1 MKLVSKE
8 DGGCYG
14 WIIVLACHCVEA
26 VMFGI
31 QVGMGVF
38 MVEFMEYFGEGA
50 GRTALIQ
57 SIMIGCKTFPA
68 PLISSL
74 KNKFGT
80 RPLVII
86 GGVLSSGGILLSS
99 FANSVNVLLFSYSV
113 IVGIGY
119 GLIYGPSILL
129 VGQYFHKRHA
139 LANGIAQS
147 GVAVGVM
154 TFPPLYQ
161 ILIDKY
167 GWRGTMLVMAGINMN
182 MVVCGILMRPPPKYD
197 PEPIDE
203 TSENIMQQYS
213 TVDSGEGSYRT
224 METFG
229 RDALEETNN
238 VWFFSPMFITSC
250 AWLLAGVSLMS
261 ILVANSNYLVLA
273 FIAAIY
279 GISSGTAIPLHGAVC
294 MKACFGKE
302 DMSSAFG
309 WFLTYISIGA
319 ICGPPTAAPLVS
331 SLNKKFGTRVVVV
344 TGGIISSIGLLLSSF
359 ANSVYV
365 LYVSYGII
373 GGFGIGLAYGPSIVI
388 VGQYFNKR
396 HALANGLVYAG
407 VGIGLIIFPPIYQLL
422 INKYGWRGAILVIS
436 AINMNIVVCG
446 VLLRE
451 PRMKTNPQI
460 RVKKM
465 EFNEKKKQQNEIYSP
480 EQPYIIKLRQKNDE
494 INSRCQNE
502 IGAGEAEGET
512 LL

>member
-238 VWFFSPMFITSC
+238 VSKAVSDGTAKVDSAILMTIMGVCSLIGRLTHGLFVDTGFFSPMFITSC

-319 ICGPPTAAPLVS
+319 ICGPPTAGLIYDITSNYNLSFVLPS
-331 SLNKKFGTRVVVV
+331 STL
-344 TGGIISSIGLLLSSF
+344 LLLS
-359 ANSVYV
+359 
-365 LYVSYGII
+365 
-373 GGFGIGLAYGPSIVI
+373 
-388 VGQYFNKR
+388 
-396 HALANGLVYAG
+396 
-407 VGIGLIIFPPIYQLL
+407 LL
-422 INKYGWRGAILVIS
+422 IFMQISYKRCQSQWKSKKELVDKPGCHGNNDNS
-436 AINMNIVVCG
+436 TSHS
-446 VLLRE
+446 LLSSYTPE
-451 PRMKTNPQI
+451 DGNVKTN
-460 RVKKM
+460 
-465 EFNEKKKQQNEIYSP
+465 N
-480 EQPYIIKLRQKNDE
+480 
-494 INSRCQNE
+494 
-502 IGAGEAEGET
+502 
-512 LL
+512 